1 VWQVQVAG
9 SSCSV
14 AAGCSAQDSELW
26 SEQVAGGPKL
36 SLGETVAMVA
46 AATGFKL
53 LQHIWNPDEVY
64 SRYIPCIYHVYSERR
79 YIPGISQV
87 YTMDIEMLFSWIYGQ
102 VNAVI
107 QSND

>member
-1 VWQVQVAG
+1 VAG

-53 LQHIWNPDEVY
+53 LQQGAQV
-64 SRYIPCIYHVYSERR
+64 CRR
-79 YIPGISQV
+79 PIELSQS
-87 YTMDIEMLFSWIYGQ
+87 L
-102 VNAVI
+102 
-107 QSND
+107 